1 MPNYILL
8 QNGDFVNKD
17 ELYHYGI
24 KGMKWGVRRY
34 QNADGTLTAD
44 GKKQARKEYKEDN
57 KRAYELGK
65 EATVYGNAAARSI
78 NRTVKIENKLAKQYT
93 KDPNGDKRKTKRL
106 REQWD
111 ASSET
116 TMELTKMYMQSKDKA
131 EKHCKSLIDKYG
143 EDAISSIKYKDVKLK
158 KGEYSPSSFKTMNER
173 TYTMK
178 DAVVAGAT
186 TVASTAMASLFGMPI
201 TMIFT
206 PQSTSQQAAMVETAL
221 YNENKKR

>member
-8 QNGDFVNKD
+8 PNGDFVNKD
-17 ELYHYGI
+17 QLYHYGV

-34 QNADGTLTAD
+34 QNVDGTLTAA
-44 GKKQARKEYKEDN
+44 GNKQARKEYKEDN

-65 EATVYGNAAARSI
+65 EATVYGHAAARSI
-78 NRTVKIENKLAKQYT
+78 NRTVKIENKLTKQYA
-93 KDPNGDKRKTKRL
+93 KDPNGDKRKTQRL
-106 REQWD
+106 RKQWD
-111 ASSET
+111 ASSST
-116 TMELTKMYMQSKDKA
+116 TMELTKRYMESKDKA

-143 EDAISSIKYKDVKLK
+143 DEAVSSIKYKDIKLK

-173 TYTMK
+173 TSNME
-178 DAVVAGAT
+178 DAVAAGAA
-186 TVASTAMASLFGMPI
+186 TVASTAMAHLLGIPI

-206 PQSTSQQAAMVETAL
+206 PQSTSQQAAVVETAL